1 MFLLFYLENLKKEA
15 AWRLLTPVAEE
26 WWRGAEP
33 RVPQPFPDREG
44 PGSEGGGARLQ
55 GGGTRLR
62 GGGSRLWRQH
72 GGSLGI
78 FPSQVW
84 LSPCGV
90 PFTLGA
96 S

>member
-1 MFLLFYLENLKKEA
+1 MFLLFYLKNLKKEA
-15 AWRLLTPVAEE
+15 AWRLLTPVAGE

-33 RVPQPFPDREG
+33 RGPRPFPDREG
-44 PGSEGGGARLQ
+44 PGSERGGARLQ

-62 GGGSRLWRQH
+62 GGGSRLWRQD
-72 GGSLGI
+72 GLGI